1 MRYFIGGQMGIVAFP
16 FIVLVGVAYAWVM
29 ERLLA
34 GKAKVAKPEEE
45 TSSVK
50 KAA

>member
-1 MRYFIGGQMGIVAFP
+1 MRYLIGGQMGLIAFP

-34 GKAKVAKPEEE
+34 GKAKVAKLEE

>member
-1 MRYFIGGQMGIVAFP
+1 MRYMIGSQMGLAAVPILILGF
-16 FIVLVGVAYAWVM
+16 VAYAWVM

-34 GKAKVAKPEEE
+34 KKSDAAKPAE

-50 KAA
+50 KVA

>member
-1 MRYFIGGQMGIVAFP
+1 
-16 FIVLVGVAYAWVM
+16 M

-34 GKAKVAKPEEE
+34 GKAKVAKKAE
-45 TSSVK
+45 TPSVK

>member
-1 MRYFIGGQMGIVAFP
+1 MRYLIGGQMGLIAFP

-34 GKAKVAKPEEE
+34 GKAKGAESED
-45 TSSVK
+45 TASVK